1 MTKMNGGALSF
12 LLLPAAKFLLFFHWP
27 LLLLLLLLFGFFPCL
42 ILGAEDFELRNGIR
56 LPLGYNK
63 VVAPTNTKNIV
74 TIGFEI
80 HDIPQVSDMQYTVR
94 LSMSIYCKWNNS
106 R

>member
-1 MTKMNGGALSF
+1 MNGGALFF

-27 LLLLLLLLFGFFPCL
+27 LLLLLLLLLFSFFPCL
-42 ILGAEDFELRNGIR
+42 ILGAEDFKLRNGIR
-56 LPLGYNK
+56 LRLGYNK

-74 TIGFEI
+74 TISFEI
-80 HDIPQVSDMQYTVR
+80 HKIPQVSNMQYNVT
-94 LSMSIYCKWNNS
+94 LSMSIYCKWNDS